1 MTIASTSWAGDDDE
15 GLTAMSDEPRVA
27 QWDRRVELPLAA
39 AAVAFL
45 LAYAWPILEPGLGDR
60 WKLVCTWVVILTW
73 LVFIADYVVRL
84 VLARRR
90 WVYWWRHLP
99 YLAMVALPVLRPLQ
113 LLRLVVLLRAL
124 NRRAANALRGRIAI
138 YVGCATVLLVFT
150 SSLAV
155 LDAERGHPGA
165 TINSFGNALWWAIT
179 TITTVGYG
187 DQRPVTT
194 EGRFVA
200 SGLMIGGIALLGT
213 VTASIASWLVDR
225 VRETEETAQ
234 AATRADLEALR
245 QEIRDLRSLLE
256 ARHA

>member
-1 MTIASTSWAGDDDE
+1 MTE
-15 GLTAMSDEPRVA
+15 EPRVA

-45 LAYAWPILEPGLGDR
+45 LAYAWPILEPGLADG
-60 WKLVCTWVVILTW
+60 WKSVCEWVVILTW
-73 LVFIADYVVRL
+73 IAFVADYVVRL
-84 VLARRR
+84 LLAERR
-90 WVYWWRHLP
+90 VAFWWRHLP

-113 LLRLVVLLRAL
+113 LLRLIVLLRAL

-150 SSLAV
+150 SSLAA
-155 LDAERGHPGA
+155 LDAERGEPGA
-165 TINSFGNALWWAIT
+165 TIKSFGDALWWAIT

-187 DQRPVTT
+187 DQHPVTT

-200 SGLMIGGIALLGT
+200 AGLMIGGIALLGT

-225 VRETEETAQ
+225 VRETEETAR
-234 AATRADLEALR
+234 AATQADMEALR
-245 QEIRDLRSLLE
+245 AEIRDLRRLLE
-256 ARHA
+256 ARAT

>member
-1 MTIASTSWAGDDDE
+1 
-15 GLTAMSDEPRVA
+15 MSEEARVER
-27 QWDRRVELPLAA
+27 WDHRAELPLAA
-39 AAVAFL
+39 AAIAFL
-45 LAYAWPILEPGLGDR
+45 LAYAWPILRPSLAEG
-60 WKLVCTWVVILTW
+60 WKTACDWVVIGTWVVFGLDYLVRLFLAHRR
-73 LVFIADYVVRL
+73 LVFF
-84 VLARRR
+84 
-90 WVYWWRHLP
+90 WRHLP

-150 SSLAV
+150 SALAA

-165 TINSFGNALWWAIT
+165 TIDSFGDAMWWAIT

-187 DQRPVTT
+187 DQHPVTT

-200 SGLMIGGIALLGT
+200 AGLMIGGIALLGT

-225 VRETEETAQ
+225 VRETEETAM
-234 AATRADLEALR
+234 AATQADMEMLR
-245 QEIRDLRSLLE
+245 QEIRDLRALLE
-256 ARHA
+256 AR

>member
-1 MTIASTSWAGDDDE
+1 
-15 GLTAMSDEPRVA
+15 MSEEVRVA
-27 QWDRRVELPLAA
+27 QWDRRAELPLAA
-39 AAVAFL
+39 AAIAFL
-45 LAYAWPILEPGLGDR
+45 LAYAWPILDPHLAGG
-60 WKLVCTWVVILTW
+60 WKSVCTGVVLGTWVLFGV
-73 LVFIADYVVRL
+73 DYVARL
-84 VLARRR
+84 FLARHRASFL
-90 WVYWWRHLP
+90 WRHLP

-124 NRRAANALRGRIAI
+124 NRRAANALHGRIAI

-179 TITTVGYG
+179 TVTTVGYG
-187 DQRPVTT
+187 DQHPVTT

-200 SGLMIGGIALLGT
+200 AGLMVGGIALLGT

-225 VRETEETAQ
+225 VRETEETAR
-234 AATRADLEALR
+234 AASHADIAALR
-245 QEIRDLRSLLE
+245 AEIRDLRRLLE
-256 ARHA
+256 AR